1 MKIAPEIESVDRQEV
16 VARKQLQY
24 RLIGSLRRIAGLT
37 LYEYDL
43 TTGVLSV
50 VDVKRKVEIGLDSRP
65 VFHTQA
71 FQREL
76 CLYVQAMNRENA
88 MKKVRKI
95 LRGSGYDITRLFNT
109 EQWTRTR
116 RRSK

>member
-16 VARKQLQY
+16 VARKQLHY
-24 RLIGSLRRIAGLT
+24 RLVGSMRRIAGLT

-43 TTGVLSV
+43 TTGELSV

-65 VFHTQA
+65 LFHTQA

-76 CLYVQAMNRENA
+76 CLYVQATNRENA
-88 MKKVRKI
+88 MKKVRRT
-95 LRGSGYDITRLFNT
+95 LRGCGYDITKLFNT
-109 EQWTRTR
+109 EQWTRTH